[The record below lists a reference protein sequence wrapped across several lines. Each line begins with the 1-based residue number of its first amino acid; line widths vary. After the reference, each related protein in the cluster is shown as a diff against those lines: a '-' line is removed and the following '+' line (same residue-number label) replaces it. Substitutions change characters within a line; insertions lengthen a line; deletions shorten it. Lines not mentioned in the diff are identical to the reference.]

1 MSTGVSLALEQ
12 GKCYVKEQIYIQDPS
27 SLRSR
32 EGWCGEE
39 KTKLT
44 RVSKSRM
51 LTQRSRSLSFLFHP
65 PAFHPPSLRNITEFK
80 HREPI

>member
-12 GKCYVKEQIYIQDPS
+12 EKCYVKEQIYIQDPL

-32 EGWCGEE
+32 EGWYGQE

-44 RVSKSRM
+44 HVSKSRM
-51 LTQRSRSLSFLFHP
+51 HTQRSCSLSFLLHS
-65 PAFHPPSLRNITEFK
+65 PAFHPPL
-80 HREPI
+80 

>member
-12 GKCYVKEQIYIQDPS
+12 GKCYVKEQIYIQDPL
-27 SLRSR
+27 SLRGR

-44 RVSKSRM
+44 LVSKSRM
-51 LTQRSRSLSFLFHP
+51 LTQRSLPFPLLPLP
-65 PAFHPPSLRNITEFK
+65 PTRFFIPPL
-80 HREPI
+80 